1 LPSEFPWVEKANIV
15 PKILR
20 PIARVKLIYEGN
32 ETTLDMYIDSGAD
45 ITLIPYSVGIAL
57 GFHLTPEDEIN
68 RIGGVG
74 GGKISVVIRKVKMKI
89 NEKEMEIRLV
99 WCMNEDVPL
108 ILGRLDIFDKFDILF
123 KGRKVGFE
131 KMKFEEFRKRVE
143 IRASVRPSRYVVA
156 KVKDCP
162 KYRKRY
168 LQ

>member
-1 LPSEFPWVEKANIV
+1 
-15 PKILR
+15 
-20 PIARVKLIYEGN
+20 
-32 ETTLDMYIDSGAD
+32 
-45 ITLIPYSVGIAL
+45 
-57 GFHLTPEDEIN
+57 
-68 RIGGVG
+68 
-74 GGKISVVIRKVKMKI
+74 
-89 NEKEMEIRLV
+89 
-99 WCMNEDVPL
+99 MNEDMPL

-162 KYRKRY
+162 KYQKRY

>member
-1 LPSEFPWVEKANIV
+1 MEIEFPWVEEKANIV

-74 GGKISVVIRKVKMKI
+74 GGKISVVIRKD
-89 NEKEMEIRLV
+89 
-99 WCMNEDVPL
+99 ED
-108 ILGRLDIFDKFDILF
+108 
-123 KGRKVGFE
+123 
-131 KMKFEEFRKRVE
+131 
-143 IRASVRPSRYVVA
+143 
-156 KVKDCP
+156 
-162 KYRKRY
+162 
-168 LQ
+168 